1 MFVKIYMYF
10 SIFQKILYFPWQ
22 NFGVWKNSLKFFFKI
37 ARNNIISVE
46 PTKVEHR
53 VKCETILMS
62 PAGPITMVGQSK
74 KANFPCTGCLE
85 KRLRSQGH
93 ILHEAKT

>member
-1 MFVKIYMYF
+1 LVFEKIVLRNF
-10 SIFQKILYFPWQ
+10 NIAGNNKIC
-22 NFGVWKNSLKFFFKI
+22 V
-37 ARNNIISVE
+37 AA
-46 PTKVEHR
+46 TKVEHT

-74 KANFPCTGCLE
+74 KANFPCSGCLE
-85 KRLRSQGH
+85 KHLISQGH

>member
-1 MFVKIYMYF
+1 MSLLLKVH
-10 SIFQKILYFPWQ
+10 SGQAWQ
-22 NFGVWKNSLKFFFKI
+22 SVSTNTDAVLRNFNI
-37 ARNNIISVE
+37 AGNNVISVE
-46 PTKVEHR
+46 PTKLEHT

-93 ILHEAKT
+93 ILLEAKT